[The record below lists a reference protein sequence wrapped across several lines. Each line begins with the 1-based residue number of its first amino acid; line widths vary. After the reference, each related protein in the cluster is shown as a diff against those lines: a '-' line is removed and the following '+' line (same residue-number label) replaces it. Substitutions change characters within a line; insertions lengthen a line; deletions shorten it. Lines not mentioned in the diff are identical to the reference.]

1 MKYHKIERNIPFDQL
16 DIVISRYE
24 NEGYEVAGITYRE
37 YHYDIVFKKSNK
49 SYTMPNGIF
58 DKYPDIVQIHT
69 PYPFN
74 KPYYNTTTTSISG
87 KSDDLPYNENNKP
100 VIVTYCVN

>member
-49 SYTMPNGIF
+49 SYTMPNRIF
-58 DKYPDIVQIHT
+58 DEYPGIVTIPSPFPPNT
-69 PYPFN
+69 PY
-74 KPYYNTTTTSISG
+74 YYNTTATSI
-87 KSDDLPYNENNKP
+87 KSEDLPYIENNKP
-100 VIVTYCVN
+100 VKITYCVN

>member
-24 NEGYEVAGITYRE
+24 NEGYEVVGITYRE

-49 SYTMPNGIF
+49 SYTIPNGIF
-58 DKYPDIVQIHT
+58 DEYPDIVQIRS
-69 PYPFN
+69 PFLPN
-74 KPYYNTTTTSISG
+74 TPYYNTTATSI
-87 KSDDLPYNENNKP
+87 KSEDLPYNENNKP
-100 VIVTYCVN
+100 VKITYCVN